1 MILFLAL
8 IKIKQCF
15 SQIRLYLISILA
27 VATFFLI
34 FTPNAFA
41 EGSKDMVAD
50 GGDRPYTEWA
60 SATTA
65 DIIRQTLLKVY
76 VEKGETVYFG
86 SSVPTSQNNPNDIVY
101 RSPFGSQNGSCDVLA
116 TGFGLI
122 DTVTKETAGPLPLTA
137 GGYTPCTFVATETG
151 IYEFEMRAPSSSG
164 NPPGNLLTT
173 AAFSTGGTQNSG
185 VSAWDI
191 TVVDPVQGAKKGRV
205 FTSYVAM
212 NMGSNNVAPNLNSD
226 FYIQTKDGY
235 LYRTDMNGV
244 DPFGFVF
251 FSSNRGFVD
260 NDGSTLYHSTIA
272 TSNAMDPFSG
282 NAKVQRPDVPDT
294 DTNVTH
300 TVFFN
305 PPDPST
311 LIALGIPTA
320 PVLPPKPTNF
330 EFVGGTGGSG
340 NQTKVGIGGNF
351 TFDVTIGGSYQ
362 IIIDVNNNGVFGDA
376 NDRFLQNPALPG
388 NNYVSWDGK
397 DSAGVDLLPLPSNAP
412 YKAQIIIRV
421 GEYHFPMLDA
431 ENNPN
436 GFIIELQNA
445 PAPYPTIL
453 KDINNNPI
461 NKYTVYYNDDNYTT
475 SNGTTVNLN
484 GTGAT
489 NPRNALLGINSLTN
503 NGEHEFNSTYGDFK
517 GIDTWTFFPSEPVF
531 ADIVIT
537 TTNVANVRAT
547 KSVQFLTDSDSDTQL
562 TVGDVVKYSVTY
574 SNLNTG
580 DTVPAIDFTIEDNLP
595 PQLTY
600 VPGSAT
606 ITNQTAGNTIA
617 LNPSYN
623 GSGTLTTLN
632 AQGLRVDDTITITF
646 SATINS
652 QNNGNPIYNQA
663 RGTFKTPDNPNAA
676 QGKVFTDAISPVTSS
691 DPPVLGNYVT
701 QLVDDGKNVG
711 NDPSNTADDDPT
723 LIKVQFAN
731 VKGTK
736 SAFFLTDADSNGQ
749 VTLNDIIRYEITYNN
764 LNLGTTLDTV
774 NFTINDILQPQLTY
788 VAGSATII
796 NQTTAVPITL
806 NGSYNGTLANSAL
819 TNPGTLGVDESITI
833 QFNAKITKGSSTNTI
848 PNQANAIFST
858 LNSTLVSTQL
868 SDANDSGG
876 IKGDPPLVGQFF
888 TQKVD
893 DLVDT
898 GNDNNNTGDDDP
910 TLITVLVPPIP
921 NILLL
926 KRITG
931 VYRDRTPVV
940 TNFLQP
946 FSQFNEDPT
955 DSVDDPSAWV
965 SNQWPDSNQ
974 GGTFSDNIY
983 LRGAVDGGEVESDD
997 EIEFTI
1003 YFVSNGTVNPQN
1015 TILCDLVPKNL
1026 DFVANAYGSGK
1037 GIAFAFDDVNGDL
1050 LPDTGQIPTEPNQYY
1065 SNNSDGDKGKFFS
1078 PGTDA
1083 TATCGPT
1090 FTVGAN
1096 TNGIIAVDVGSL
1108 RQATGQGTP
1117 TNSYG
1122 FIRFRAKVK

>member
-1 MILFLAL
+1 
-8 IKIKQCF
+8 
-15 SQIRLYLISILA
+15 
-27 VATFFLI
+27 
-34 FTPNAFA
+34 
-41 EGSKDMVAD
+41 MVED

-60 SATTA
+60 SALTA
-65 DIIRQTLLKVY
+65 GIVRQTLLKVY
-76 VEKGETVYFG
+76 VEQGETVYFG

-101 RSPFGSQNGSCDVLA
+101 RSPFGGQNGSCDVLA
-116 TGFGLI
+116 TGFGFI
-122 DTVTKETAGPLPLTA
+122 DTVDKETDGPSPLKAT
-137 GGYTPCTFVATETG
+137 GYTPCTFVATETG
-151 IYEFEMRAPSSSG
+151 IYEFEMRAPSLTG

-173 AAFSTGGTQNSG
+173 AAFSTGPTQNSG

-191 TVVDPVQGAKKGRV
+191 TVVDPVQGKKEGRV

-212 NMGSNNVAPNLNSD
+212 NMGSNNAAPNLNSD
-226 FYIQTKDGY
+226 FFIQTKDGY

-244 DPFGFVF
+244 DPFGFIF

-260 NDGSTLYHSTIA
+260 ADGSTLYHSTDA
-272 TSNAMDPFSG
+272 RPDNTLNTFFG
-282 NAKVQRPDVPDT
+282 GAKVQRPDVPDT

-340 NQTKVGIGGNF
+340 NQTKVGVGGNF
-351 TFDVTIGGSYQ
+351 SFDVTIGGSYQ
-362 IIIDVNNNGVFGDA
+362 IIIDVDDNGVFGDG

-388 NNYVSWDGK
+388 HNYVSWDGK
-397 DSAGVDLLPLPSNAP
+397 DSAGIDLLPLPLNAP

-453 KDINNNPI
+453 KDINGNPI
-461 NKYTVYYNDDNYTT
+461 DRYTVYYNDSNYTT
-475 SNGTTVNLN
+475 SNGTFVDLSTG
-484 GTGAT
+484 GTPT

-503 NGEHEFNSTYGDFK
+503 SGEHEFNSGYGDFK
-517 GIDTWTFFPSEPVF
+517 GIDTWTFFPSDPVY

-547 KSVQFLTDSDSDTQL
+547 KSVQFLTDNDGDSQL

-574 SNLNTG
+574 NNMNTG

-600 VPGSAT
+600 NNDAT
-606 ITNQTAGNTIA
+606 IASQTADNTIT

-632 AQGLRVDDTITITF
+632 AQGLRVNDTITITF
-646 SATINS
+646 TATINS

-663 RGTFKTPDNPNAA
+663 KGTFKTPDNPNAA

-691 DPPVLGNYVT
+691 DPPILGNYVT

-723 LIKVQFAN
+723 LIKVRFAN

-749 VTLNDIIRYEITYNN
+749 VTLNDTIRYEITYNN
-764 LNLGTTLDTV
+764 LDLGTTLDAV

-796 NQTTAVPITL
+796 NQTATVPITL
-806 NGSYNGTLANSAL
+806 NNSYNGTLANSAL
-819 TNPGTLGVDESITI
+819 TNPGTLGVGESITI

-868 SDANDSGG
+868 SDANDTNDVNN
-876 IKGDPPLVGQFF
+876 KGNPPLLSQFF

-893 DLVDT
+893 DLIDT

-910 TLITVLVPPIP
+910 TLITVLVPPTP

-955 DSVDDPSAWV
+955 DFVDDPTAWV
-965 SNQWPDSNQ
+965 SNQWPDSHP
-974 GGTFSDNIY
+974 GGTFRDNIY
-983 LRGAVDGGEVESDD
+983 LRGAVDGGEVQSED

-1026 DFVANAYGSGK
+1026 EFVANAYGSGK
-1037 GIAFAFDDVNGDL
+1037 GIAFAFDDLNGDL

-1065 SNNSDGDKGKFFS
+1065 SNNIDGDGGDFIP
-1078 PGTDA
+1078 PGTNA

-1090 FTVGAN
+1090 FTAGAN
-1096 TNGIIAVDVGSL
+1096 TDGIIAVDLGSL
-1108 RQATGQGTP
+1108 RQATGPGTP
-1117 TNSYG
+1117 SNSYG